1 MANQSYTTGGEFRI
15 YKTGEE
21 YVGFYFEKNGE
32 FYGGIEA
39 VGENYIYLVDYSIGK
54 EAAEFRNLK
63 SKWRKKLKPPGY
75 FKPRPTEE
83 DYEKMVITR
92 YFIKNNHNKDVF
104 EVDKKSYK
112 YYNKKDNPI
121 KNIYSTIELQW
132 KIAGPEFD
140 VVGSDDTILSTGVF
154 NTNKRTL
161 ERYSDTFPELLIIL
175 NLTDLAKITS

>member
-63 SKWRKKLKPPGY
+63 SKLKL
-75 FKPRPTEE
+75 
-83 DYEKMVITR
+83 V
-92 YFIKNNHNKDVF
+92 
-104 EVDKKSYK
+104 
-112 YYNKKDNPI
+112 
-121 KNIYSTIELQW
+121 
-132 KIAGPEFD
+132 
-140 VVGSDDTILSTGVF
+140 
-154 NTNKRTL
+154 
-161 ERYSDTFPELLIIL
+161 
-175 NLTDLAKITS
+175 